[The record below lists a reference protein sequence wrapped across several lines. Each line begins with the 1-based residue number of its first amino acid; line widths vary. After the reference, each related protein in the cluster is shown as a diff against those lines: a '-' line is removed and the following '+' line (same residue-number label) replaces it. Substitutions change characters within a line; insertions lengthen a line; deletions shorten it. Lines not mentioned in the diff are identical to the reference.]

1 MRIPEETIAKIKDET
16 DITELVASYIKLER
30 RGRNYV
36 GLCPFHDEKTPS
48 FSVSPDKQIAHCFGC
63 KKGGNVFQFLMEIES
78 MSFHEAAAKLG
89 EPLNIKIDTKTS
101 DVAESDM
108 TLIRMHDYMTDLYHH
123 LLMNTNEGEKP
134 LQYLLDRGFS
144 TELIRAE
151 KIGFAPNMSYFAKN
165 ALLEQGYNEE
175 TAYQAG
181 LLSRN
186 EENFSYYDRF
196 VGRIMIPIKNHQ
208 GHHVGYTARSIDGSE
223 PKYLNTPETE
233 IFKKRELFFNLNDAR
248 KHIRKLDNIIL
259 MEGHLDVLKVKM
271 TKVRHI
277 VATMGTE
284 LSQENLNLLERLSS
298 NVTIMFDGDSAGR
311 NATLKV
317 GDTLL
322 KRGLNVYVQKIP
334 DKMDPDEYIETFG
347 AEKFE
352 QFIQDQQQHYLHFKA
367 EVLRHDAKENDM
379 KFTQHLNSLANDMQY
394 VNDHLTAERLVA
406 TISSIFGVD
415 KEALSGQIPQA
426 ARQETN
432 NYAVPEPRRQ
442 QLSQR
447 QKKERYVTRIMMV
460 NREYLLEYSDT
471 LDTNVLTY
479 RPYYDIIRGLCAYF
493 EAHTVFDLSLAL
505 NYLDPALTDTLIELD
520 SMSIHED
527 VSHSEIN
534 DYLEDLSG
542 IRNSENEKQEL
553 YRRLEAA
560 ERDNDFELQIK
571 LTQELVELNRTY
583 KM

>member
-347 AEKFE
+347 AKKFE

-415 KEALSGQIPQA
+415 KEALSGQIPKA
-426 ARQETN
+426 VRQET

-479 RPYYDIIRGLCAYF
+479 GPYYDIIRGLCAYF

-527 VSHSEIN
+527 VSHSE
-534 DYLEDLSG
+534 
-542 IRNSENEKQEL
+542 
-553 YRRLEAA
+553 
-560 ERDNDFELQIK
+560 
-571 LTQELVELNRTY
+571 
-583 KM
+583 

>member
-101 DVAESDM
+101 DVDESDM

-248 KHIRKLDNIIL
+248 KHVRKLDNIIL

-347 AEKFE
+347 AKKFE

-415 KEALSGQIPQA
+415 KEALSGQIPKA
-426 ARQETN
+426 VRQET

-479 RPYYDIIRGLCAYF
+479 GPYYDIIRGLCAYF

>member
-48 FSVSPDKQIAHCFGC
+48 FSVSPEKQIAHCFGC

-78 MSFHEAAAKLG
+78 MSFSEAAAKLG
-89 EPLNIKIDTKTS
+89 EPLNIKIDTETS
-101 DVAESDM
+101 NVAESDM

-123 LLMNTNEGEKP
+123 LLMNTNEGESA

-144 TELIRAE
+144 TDLIRAE

-248 KHIRKLDNIIL
+248 KYIRKLDNIIL

-271 TKVRHI
+271 TRVRHI

-367 EVLRHDAKENDM
+367 EVLRRDAKENDM

-394 VNDHLTAERLVA
+394 VSDHLTAERLVG

-415 KEALSGQIPQA
+415 KEALSGQIPEPV
-426 ARQETN
+426 RQNTH
-432 NYAVPEPRRQ
+432 YAVPEPRRQ

-447 QKKERYVTRIMMV
+447 QKKERYVTRIMMI
-460 NREYLLEYSDT
+460 NREYLQEYSDT
-471 LDTNVLTY
+471 LDGNVLTY
-479 RPYYDIIRGLCAYF
+479 GPYYDIIRGLCAYF

-520 SMSIHED
+520 GMSIHED

-553 YRRLEAA
+553 YRRLEVA
-560 ERDNDFELQIK
+560 ERENDFELQIK

>member
-48 FSVSPDKQIAHCFGC
+48 FSVSPEKQIAHCFGC

-78 MSFHEAAAKLG
+78 MSFSEAAAKLG
-89 EPLNIKIDTKTS
+89 EPLNIKIDTES
-101 DVAESDM
+101 SNVAEGDM

-123 LLMNTNEGEKP
+123 LLMNTSEGEKP
-134 LQYLLDRGFS
+134 LQYLLTRGFS

-248 KHIRKLDNIIL
+248 KYVRKLDNIIL

-271 TKVRHI
+271 TKIRHI

-311 NATLKV
+311 KATLKV

-367 EVLRHDAKENDM
+367 EVLRNDAKENDM
-379 KFTQHLNSLANDMQY
+379 KFTQHLNLLANDLQY
-394 VNDHLTAERLVA
+394 VSDHLTAERLIG

-415 KEALSGQIPQA
+415 KEALSVKIPA
-426 ARQETN
+426 PVRQETN
-432 NYAVPEPRRQ
+432 HAVPESHRQ
-442 QLSQR
+442 QLSRR
-447 QKKERYVTRIMMV
+447 QKKERYMTRIMMK
-460 NREYLLEYSDT
+460 NREYLKEYSDS
-471 LDTNVLTY
+471 LNENVLTY
-479 RPYYDIIRGLCAYF
+479 RPYYDIIRGLCDYF

-520 SMSIHED
+520 GMSIHED

-553 YRRLEAA
+553 YRKLEIA
-560 ERDNDFELQIK
+560 ERENDFELQIK
-571 LTQELVELNRTY
+571 LTQKLIELNRTY

>member
-1 MRIPEETIAKIKDET
+1 MRIPEETITKIKNET

-78 MSFHEAAAKLG
+78 ISFAEAAAKLG
-89 EPLNIKIDTKTS
+89 EPLNIKIDTES
-101 DVAESDM
+101 SNVAESDM

-134 LQYLLDRGFS
+134 LQYLLDRGF
-144 TELIRAE
+144 TTDLIRAE

-208 GHHVGYTARSIDGSE
+208 GHHIGYTARSIDGSE

-248 KHIRKLDNIIL
+248 KYVRKLDNIIL
-259 MEGHLDVLKVKM
+259 MEGHMDVLKVKM
-271 TKVRHI
+271 TKVKHI

-284 LSQENLNLLERLSS
+284 LSQENINLLDRMSS
-298 NVTIMFDGDSAGR
+298 NVTLMFDGDNAGR
-311 NATLKV
+311 MATLKV

-322 KRGLNVYVQKIP
+322 KRGLNVYVQKLP
-334 DKMDPDEYIETFG
+334 DKMDPDEYIEKFG
-347 AEKFE
+347 AEAFE
-352 QFIQDQQQHYLHFKA
+352 RFIDEKQQHYLHLKA
-367 EVLRHDAKENDM
+367 EVLKLDAKDNDM
-379 KFTQHLNSLANDMQY
+379 RMTQHLNQLADDLKY
-394 VNDHLTAERLVA
+394 VKDQLTAEHLIN
-406 TISSIFGVD
+406 TISSIFNVD
-415 KEALSGQIPQA
+415 KSAFS
-426 ARQETN
+426 N
-432 NYAVPEPRRQ
+432 KVPEPVKQ
-442 QLSQR
+442 VDYAPVAPVQKQMSLR
-447 QKKERYVTRIMMV
+447 QKKERYIVKIMMV
-460 NREYLLEYSDT
+460 HPSYLKEYKEELEPE
-471 LDTNVLTY
+471 VLTY

-493 EAHTVFDLSLAL
+493 EAHDVFDLSLAL
-505 NYLDPALTDTLIELD
+505 NYLDSALTDTLIELD

-553 YRRLEAA
+553 YRKLEIA
-560 ERDNDFELQIK
+560 ERENDLELQIK
-571 LTQELVELNRTY
+571 LTQEIVELNRNY

>member
-48 FSVSPDKQIAHCFGC
+48 FSVSPEKQIAHCFGC

-78 MSFHEAAAKLG
+78 MSFSEAAAKLG
-89 EPLNIKIDTKTS
+89 EPLNIKIDTETS
-101 DVAESDM
+101 NIAESDM

-134 LQYLLDRGFS
+134 LQYLLNRGFS
-144 TELIRAE
+144 ADLIRAE

-248 KHIRKLDNIIL
+248 KHVRKLDNIIL

-367 EVLRHDAKENDM
+367 EVLRTDAKENDM
-379 KFTQHLNSLANDMQY
+379 KFTQHLNSLATDMQY
-394 VNDHLTAERLVA
+394 VSDYLTAERLVA

-415 KEALSGQIPQA
+415 KQALSGQIPKPV
-426 ARQETN
+426 RQETS
-432 NYAVPEPRRQ
+432 YAAAEPRRQ

-460 NREYLLEYSDT
+460 NRQYLLEYSDT
-471 LDTNVLTY
+471 LDSNVLTY
-479 RPYYDIIRGLCAYF
+479 GPYYDIIRGLCAYF

-560 ERDNDFELQIK
+560 ERDNNFELQIK

>member
-63 KKGGNVFQFLMEIES
+63 KKGGNVFQFLMEIEN
-78 MSFHEAAAKLG
+78 MSFAEAAAKLG
-89 EPLNIKIDTKTS
+89 EPLNIKIDTETS
-101 DVAESDM
+101 SVKESDM

-123 LLMNTNEGEKP
+123 LLMNTSEGEKP

-144 TELIRAE
+144 TELIRSE

-208 GHHVGYTARSIDGSE
+208 GHRVGYTARSIDGSE

-271 TKVRHI
+271 TKVQHI

-298 NVTIMFDGDSAGR
+298 NVTIMFDGDSAGQ

-322 KRGLNVYVQKIP
+322 KRGMNVYVQKIP
-334 DKMDPDEYIETFG
+334 KKMDPDEYIETYG
-347 AEKFE
+347 KEKFE
-352 QFIQDQQQHYLHFKA
+352 QFIADEQQHYLHFKA
-367 EVLRHDAKENDM
+367 EVLRHESKENDM
-379 KFTQHLNSLANDMQY
+379 KFTQNLTLLANDLKY
-394 VNDHLTAERLVA
+394 ITDSLTAERLVA
-406 TISSIFGVD
+406 TISSIFGVN
-415 KEALSGQIPQA
+415 KHALSGQIPA
-426 ARQETN
+426 PVRQKSD
-432 NYAVPEPRRQ
+432 YAVPGPVEQ
-442 QLSQR
+442 QLSLR
-447 QKKERYVTRIMMV
+447 QKKERYVTRIMMT
-460 NREYLLEYSDT
+460 NREFLLEYRGT
-471 LDTNVLTY
+471 LDANVLTY
-479 RPYYDIIRGLCAYF
+479 GPYYDIIRGLCAYF
-493 EAHTVFDLSLAL
+493 EVHTVFDLSLAL

-520 SMSIHED
+520 GMSIHED

-542 IRNSENEKQEL
+542 IRNSENKKQEL
-553 YRRLEAA
+553 NRRLEIA
-560 ERDNDFELQIK
+560 ERENDIELQIK
-571 LTQELVELNRTY
+571 LTQELIELNRIY